1 MDTKLLWICIS
12 SFVGVFGVLTFLA
25 ITMHVITL
33 IFPGK
38 KITAQAAGSDEAAV
52 YAAIS
57 STYARLYPGTKVSK
71 IEKLNK

>member
-1 MDTKLLWICIS
+1 MDTQLFWICVS

-25 ITMHVITL
+25 LTMVVITMV
-33 IFPGK
+33 FPAK
-38 KITAQAAGSDEAAV
+38 KIIAKAAGTDDAAM

-71 IEKLNK
+71 IEEIK

>member
-1 MDTKLLWICIS
+1 VDTKLLWICVS
-12 SFVGVFGVLTFLA
+12 SFTGVFAILTFLA

-38 KITAQAAGSDEAAV
+38 KIIAKAAGSDEAVV

-57 STYARLYPGTKVSK
+57 STYASLYPGTKVSK
-71 IEKLNK
+71 IEEIK

>member
-1 MDTKLLWICIS
+1 
-12 SFVGVFGVLTFLA
+12 
-25 ITMHVITL
+25 MHVITL

-38 KITAQAAGSDEAAV
+38 KITAKTAGSDEAAV

-71 IEKLNK
+71 IEEIK